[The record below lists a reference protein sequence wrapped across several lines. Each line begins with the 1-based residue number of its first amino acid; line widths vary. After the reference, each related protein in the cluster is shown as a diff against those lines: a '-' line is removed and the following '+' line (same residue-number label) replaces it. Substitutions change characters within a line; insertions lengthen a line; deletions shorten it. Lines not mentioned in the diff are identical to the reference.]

1 MRKLTAALGLEAS
14 AFLLAC
20 MQMLAGVRTDEA
32 KYLLNIPYPHPPL
45 VRMMMSATEAIAFQE
60 FLWRF
65 LLASLFIQAAWLV
78 WDMGR
83 TLRYPE
89 RLVLCGAWL
98 LSGSILLLS
107 GSILLAPVNA
117 LQALVFLW
125 LLSRPRLAENI
136 PGWIALFWIA
146 SLFTAYQA
154 VLYLPLV
161 VALFWRM
168 KLPCPRR
175 LLYIFAPILLLALY
189 TLGNPLAVASIT
201 HHGGE
206 DLHSSLAHRS
216 FDTLRLWL
224 IAGSG
229 IGSIAGTIGLIF
241 SKRWEMIASF
251 ALVCAFVLLNRFDYY
266 SILFTPLLIAGLSVL
281 FARKRLP
288 PLPFFVLL
296 LAGTLVT
303 LLLNPITTV
312 PSPARAVMAA
322 IAARH
327 GSGDILIDASYGHE
341 WEYESRLPLRRYKP
355 AFLPHAQAVVCFEH
369 CPRMPSSW
377 VPLPELPVTVWVKR

>member
-224 IAGSG
+224 
-229 IGSIAGTIGLIF
+229 
-241 SKRWEMIASF
+241 
-251 ALVCAFVLLNRFDYY
+251 
-266 SILFTPLLIAGLSVL
+266 
-281 FARKRLP
+281 
-288 PLPFFVLL
+288 
-296 LAGTLVT
+296 
-303 LLLNPITTV
+303 
-312 PSPARAVMAA
+312 
-322 IAARH
+322 
-327 GSGDILIDASYGHE
+327 
-341 WEYESRLPLRRYKP
+341 
-355 AFLPHAQAVVCFEH
+355 
-369 CPRMPSSW
+369 
-377 VPLPELPVTVWVKR
+377 